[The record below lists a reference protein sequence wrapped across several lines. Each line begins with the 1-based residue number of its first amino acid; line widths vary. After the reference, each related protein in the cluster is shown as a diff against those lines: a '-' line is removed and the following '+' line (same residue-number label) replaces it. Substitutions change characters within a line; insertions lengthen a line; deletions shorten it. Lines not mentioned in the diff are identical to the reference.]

1 MTNFRRSIAHPTVLI
16 WITLAILF
24 LGGALVLM
32 LFAPRFGYDYRIV
45 EMPVL
50 WLAGGLIAAGL
61 IYQALPY
68 MVFQA
73 STTQP
78 QHSNIILI
86 VVIATGLGMRVLL
99 LASEPTLEDDYQRY
113 LWDGAVTAHGINPY
127 RFSPSAV
134 ISGAAATPELD
145 RLATESGR
153 GIHRVNHPDLR
164 TIYPP
169 VAQGVF
175 AFVHWISPWSL
186 TGWRF
191 SILAFEIVSLS
202 LIIQILIHTGRSPLW
217 SALYWWNPVVIKELF
232 NSAHMEAIL
241 VPLVLGAL
249 LLAIKKRFISSA
261 FLCALAAGTK
271 IWPALLLPLLLRPL
285 WRSPRSLALPVIVF
299 SAVCLLA
306 VIPVLQ
312 AGLDQSSGFVAYAQK
327 WQTNSALTPALEG
340 LIRSGLEAANHGV
353 EWSGFLTRI
362 CLGAVLLAFVIV
374 MSVRD
379 VRDPRDLAARAG
391 LIAAATLLLSPA
403 QFPWYF
409 VWVAPFLPIL
419 PLFGLTALTATL
431 PLYYT
436 AFHYQS
442 FGNFDTFKTTIAW
455 LIWGPAWCLLA
466 VDFLLSRL
474 RRHARTAVPAHTA
487 GDTG

>member
-16 WITLAILF
+16 WITLAFLF
-24 LGGALVLM
+24 LGGALTLT
-32 LFAPRFGYDYRIV
+32 LFSSRFGYDYRIV

-68 MVFQA
+68 MVLQA
-73 STTQP
+73 STKQP
-78 QHSNIILI
+78 QHSNRILI
-86 VVIATGLGMRVLL
+86 IIIAAGLGMRVLL

-113 LWDGAVTAHGINPY
+113 LWDGAVTAHGISPY
-127 RFSPSAV
+127 KFSPSAA
-134 ISGAAATPELD
+134 IKGTAATPELE
-145 RLATESGR
+145 RLVTESGQ
-153 GIHRVNHPDLR
+153 IVHRVNHPDLR

-175 AFVHWISPWSL
+175 AFVHWIAPWSL

-191 SILAFEIVSLS
+191 SILAFEIVSLA
-202 LIIQILIHTGRSPLW
+202 LIIQILISTGRSPLW

-261 FLCALAAGTK
+261 FFCALAAGTK
-271 IWPALLLPLLLRPL
+271 IWPVLLLPLLLRPL
-285 WRSPRSLALPVIVF
+285 CRSPRALALPVIIF

-306 VIPVLQ
+306 AIPVLL

-327 WQTNSALTPALEG
+327 WQTNSALTPALDG
-340 LIRSGLEAANHGV
+340 FIRSLLETANLGG
-353 EWSGFLTRI
+353 EWSSLLTRI
-362 CLGAVLLAFVIV
+362 CLGVILLMFVIF
-374 MSVRD
+374 MSIRD
-379 VRDPRDLAARAG
+379 VRDPHDLIARAG

-409 VWVAPFLPIL
+409 LWVAPFLPIL

-442 FGNFDTFKTTIAW
+442 FGNFETFKTTIAW
-455 LIWGPAWCLLA
+455 LIWSPAWCLLT

-474 RRHARTAVPAHTA
+474 RRHSRIGAPAHTA